1 VDYPYT
7 KTIGF
12 TAMFYTD
19 VIGIL
24 AQMKPKYQVFTQ
36 KMSQEQSSN
45 MHESEVCLLE

>member
-24 AQMKPKYQVFTQ
+24 AQMKPKYQVFPEN
-36 KMSQEQSSN
+36 EQGAIFK
-45 MHESEVCLLE
+45 HA